1 MRRHIIMHCFLWNLK
16 SITENL
22 DKIKESNF
30 TAIQINVIQPKKFG
44 NEWWT
49 YYQPLDFTV
58 GNECGTRE
66 DLIELCREAKK
77 RDIIIICDVVLRH
90 CAGNNKGELIP
101 HEAVN
106 EKLRN
111 NKYFW
116 TNAENTTNYH
126 DRWSAINMA
135 FGMPMLDYNNWDLQ
149 DIFIGFLQDLKD
161 CGVSGFRVDMGK
173 HFGLKE
179 EGSVFWE
186 RVFGRFSDMFN
197 YAECLECDK
206 ELLDKYTKFINVLT
220 DSSASDRS
228 KMVIF
233 VMSHDTEETF
243 GFTKKMDDRMIV
255 NEWRTLLQ
263 SNRESHML
271 WYCRAWSSLWQSEEI
286 KWINREFR

>member
-1 MRRHIIMHCFLWNLK
+1 MHCFLWK
-16 SITENL
+16 IKDITKNL
-22 DKIKESNF
+22 DKIKKSGF
-30 TAIQINVIQPKKFG
+30 TSIQTNVIQPKKFG

-49 YYQPLDFTV
+49 YYQPLDFSV

-77 RDIIIICDVVLRH
+77 RDIKVIIDVVLRH
-90 CAGNNKGELIP
+90 SASDNKNDSIP
-101 HEAVN
+101 HETVADRL
-106 EKLRN
+106 KN
-111 NKYFW
+111 NPWFW
-116 TNAENTTNYH
+116 THSKNVDNCNNRN
-126 DRWSAINMA
+126 DVINGS
-135 FGMPMLDYNNWDLQ
+135 FHLPMLDYNNYDLQ
-149 DIFIGFLQDLKD
+149 DIYVDFLQDLKD
-161 CGVSGFRVDMGK
+161 CNVSGFRIDMGK
-173 HFGLKE
+173 HFALKE
-179 EGSVFWE
+179 EGSDFWE
-186 RVFGRFSDMFN
+186 RVFGRFGDMFN

-255 NEWRTLLQ
+255 DEWKNLLKT
-263 SNRESHML
+263 NRESHML
-271 WYCRAWSSLWQSEEI
+271 WYCRKFSNLWESEEI